1 MWGGSDSWFLN
12 SCRAAGCSPELHKEK
27 MNCKEID
34 LNNVIFAQEKMI
46 RRVLGDSI
54 ALKTE
59 FFSKPVKAHLDESM
73 VGQVLNCLAENARKL
88 MPGGG
93 TVTLQT
99 EIIEV
104 DDIHARVQPGA
115 RRGDFV
121 RLTVSDDGLGANAEG
136 LKQMFQ
142 QMTVSSG
149 AQGGSALGLALISG
163 MIKRRHGW
171 IEATSQHGCGTTIRI
186 YLPVA
191 SAVNAQMAEA
201 AWVSE
206 TILLVDDEAAIRRM
220 VKNVLERACYNVIEA
235 DTGVQALAVWEQHKP
250 QVKLLLTDMVMPDG
264 VTGRELAKRLKTS
277 KPSLNV
283 IYTSGYD
290 LDVESQ
296 QDTREGAVRFLHKP
310 YDMRKLLEIVHE
322 TMTPELT
329 PSVSASVLVA

>member
-1 MWGGSDSWFLN
+1 
-12 SCRAAGCSPELHKEK
+12 

-34 LNNVIFAQEKMI
+34 LNNVIAAQERMI
-46 RRVLGDSI
+46 RRALGESI
-54 ALKTE
+54 ELKTD

-73 VGQVLNCLAENARKL
+73 VCQVLAGLAENARKM

-93 TVTLQT
+93 TVRLQT
-99 EIIEV
+99 EIMEV

-115 RRGDFV
+115 RRGEFV
-121 RLTVSDDGLGANAEG
+121 RITVSDDGLGANAEG

-142 QMTVSSG
+142 QMTVSSDG
-149 AQGGSALGLALISG
+149 QPSSALGLALING

-171 IEATSQHGCGTTIRI
+171 IEATSQHGSGTTIRI
-186 YLPVA
+186 YVPVA
-191 SAVNAQMAEA
+191 SAVNVHLAES

-235 DTGVQALAVWEQHKP
+235 ENGVKALSIWEQNKP

-290 LDVESQ
+290 LDIESQ
-296 QDTREGAVRFLHKP
+296 DDTREGAVRFLHKP
-310 YDMRKLLEIVHE
+310 YDMRKLLEVIHE
-322 TMTPELT
+322 TMTTPHARISPE
-329 PSVSASVLVA
+329 PAQIA

>member
-1 MWGGSDSWFLN
+1 
-12 SCRAAGCSPELHKEK
+12 

-34 LNNVIFAQEKMI
+34 LNNVIAAQEKTI
-46 RRVLGDSI
+46 RRALGESI
-54 ALKTE
+54 ELKTD

-73 VGQVLNCLAENARKL
+73 VGQVLNGLAENARKM

-99 EIIEV
+99 EIMEV

-115 RRGDFV
+115 RRGEFV
-121 RLTVSDDGLGANAEG
+121 RLTVADDGLGANAAG
-136 LKQMFQ
+136 LHQMFQ
-142 QMTVSSG
+142 QMTVSSDG
-149 AQGGSALGLALISG
+149 QAGSALGLALING

-171 IEATSQHGCGTTIRI
+171 IEATSQHGSGTTIRI

-191 SAVNAQMAEA
+191 SAVNAHLAEA

-235 DTGVQALAVWEQHKP
+235 DTGLQALSVWEQNKP
-250 QVKLLLTDMVMPDG
+250 QVNLLLTDMVMPDG

-296 QDTREGAVRFLHKP
+296 EDTREGAVRFLHKP
-310 YDMRKLLEIVHE
+310 YDMRKLLEVIHE
-322 TMTPELT
+322 TMTT
-329 PSVSASVLVA
+329 PPARTATEPAQIA

>member
-1 MWGGSDSWFLN
+1 
-12 SCRAAGCSPELHKEK
+12 
-27 MNCKEID
+27 MNYKEID
-34 LNNVIFAQEKMI
+34 LNNVISAQEKMI
-46 RRVLGDSI
+46 RRALGDSI
-54 ALKTE
+54 ELKTD
-59 FFSKPVKAHLDESM
+59 FFAKPVKAHLDEGM
-73 VGQVLNCLAENARKL
+73 VGQVLNGLAENARKM

-99 EIIEV
+99 EIMEV

-115 RRGDFV
+115 RRGEFV
-121 RLTVSDDGLGANAEG
+121 RVTVSDDGLGANAAG
-136 LKQMFQ
+136 LQQMFQ
-142 QMTVSSG
+142 QMTVSADG
-149 AQGGSALGLALISG
+149 QAGSALGLALING

-171 IEATSQHGCGTTIRI
+171 IEATSQHGSGTTIRI

-191 SAVNAQMAEA
+191 SAVNQHMAEA

-206 TILLVDDEAAIRRM
+206 TILLVDDEPAIRRM

-235 DTGVQALAVWEQHKP
+235 DTGVQALAVWEQNKP

-296 QDTREGAVRFLHKP
+296 EDTREGAVRFLHKP
-310 YDMRKLLEIVHE
+310 YDMRKLLEVVHE
-322 TMTPELT
+322 TLT
-329 PSVSASVLVA
+329 TQPARIAPNPAPFA

>member
-1 MWGGSDSWFLN
+1 
-12 SCRAAGCSPELHKEK
+12 

-34 LNNVIFAQEKMI
+34 LNNVIATQEKMI
-46 RRVLGDSI
+46 RRALGESI
-54 ALKTE
+54 ELKTD
-59 FFSKPVKAHLDESM
+59 FFLKPVKAHLDEAM
-73 VGQVLNCLAENARKL
+73 VGQVLSGLAENARKM

-99 EIIEV
+99 EIVEV

-115 RRGDFV
+115 RRGEFV
-121 RLTVSDDGLGANAEG
+121 RVTMSDDGLGANAEG

-142 QMTVSSG
+142 QVTLSADGQSN
-149 AQGGSALGLALISG
+149 SALGLALING

-171 IEATSQHGCGTTIRI
+171 IEATSQQGSGTTIRI

-191 SAVNAQMAEA
+191 SAVNAHIAESS
-201 AWVSE
+201 WVSE

-220 VKNVLERACYNVIEA
+220 VKTVLERACYTVIEA
-235 DTGVQALAVWEQHKP
+235 DTGVQALAVWEQNKP

-290 LDVESQ
+290 LDVEAQ
-296 QDTREGAVRFLHKP
+296 GDTREGAVRFLHKP
-310 YDMRKLLEIVHE
+310 YDMRKLLEVVHE
-322 TMTPELT
+322 TMTAAPA
-329 PSVSASVLVA
+329 PRASSPPITA

>member
-1 MWGGSDSWFLN
+1 
-12 SCRAAGCSPELHKEK
+12 

-34 LNNVIFAQEKMI
+34 LNNVITSQDKLL
-46 RRVLGDSI
+46 RRALGDSI
-54 ALKTE
+54 TLKME
-59 FFSKPVKAHLDESM
+59 LSPKPASIHADESM
-73 VGQVLNCLAENARKL
+73 VGQVLNGLAENARKM
-88 MPGGG
+88 MPCGG
-93 TVTLQT
+93 TLSFQT
-99 EIIEV
+99 ERFEV
-104 DDIHARVQPGA
+104 DDVHSRVQPGA

-191 SAVNAQMAEA
+191 SAVNAHMAEA

-206 TILLVDDEAAIRRM
+206 TILLVDDEATIRRM

-235 DTGVQALAVWEQHKP
+235 DTGVHALAVWKQNKP

-290 LDVESQ
+290 LDAESQ

-310 YDMRKLLEIVHE
+310 YDMRKLLEVVHE
-322 TMTPELT
+322 TMTPPPT